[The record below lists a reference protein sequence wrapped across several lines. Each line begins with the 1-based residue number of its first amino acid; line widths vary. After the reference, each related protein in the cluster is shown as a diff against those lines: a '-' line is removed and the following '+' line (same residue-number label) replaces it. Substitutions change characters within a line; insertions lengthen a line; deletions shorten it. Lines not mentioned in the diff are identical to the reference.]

1 MYSIFPPGFLGF
13 DGFDFL
19 EGVELPAVDAGAA
32 HCGQVPLVGGVQVE
46 RPERPGSALIGPNG
60 INHASA
66 AAVFFSSQ
74 EDAVFGCAVFGDA
87 VLAANAFK
95 VLLFDLFSRG
105 AQMFGEKLDLRF
117 GNPDIALFR
126 PGTAVAAAGTFKVQ
140 SARIPCVISLQNSVL
155 SLLRTNPT
163 HIGLVISATSTIL
176 IPNISIFARF
186 CKPLL
191 LLKGFCEDVSD

>member
-13 DGFDFL
+13 DRFDFL
-19 EGVELPAVDAGAA
+19 KGVELAAVDAGAS
-32 HCGQVPLVGGVQVE
+32 HCGQVPLVGGVKIK
-46 RPERPGSALIGPNG
+46 RPERPGAALVGADR
-60 INHASA
+60 INHTSA
-66 AAVFFSSQ
+66 ATVFFIGQ

-95 VLLFDLFSRG
+95 VLLFDLFSRR

-140 SARIPCVISLQNSVL
+140 SACIPCVISFQNSIL
-155 SLLRTNPT
+155 SLLRINPT
-163 HIGLVISATSTIL
+163 HIGLVFRL
-176 IPNISIFARF
+176 PVQF
-186 CKPLL
+186 
-191 LLKGFCEDVSD
+191 